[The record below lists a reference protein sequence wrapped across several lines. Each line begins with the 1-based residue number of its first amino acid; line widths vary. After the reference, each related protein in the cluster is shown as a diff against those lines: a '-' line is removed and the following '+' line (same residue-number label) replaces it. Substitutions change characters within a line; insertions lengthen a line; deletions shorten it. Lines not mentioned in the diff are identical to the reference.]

1 MAAGAANVTRGTVF
15 AATLAA
21 ERTVLDV
28 PPEVPGGTSMGQVS
42 IAAEKVALGATKIQ
56 MCFSGGNDVP
66 ETVAVPLCKEFHTQI
81 IAFLAFAVSSL
92 GSNGATFDE
101 GVVRATKLVSQSCAN
116 FVVVATATTTPSPNL
131 KPSLAEVWSSCAA
144 FKKLPKDGRAA
155 VSKALMRSAA
165 VVKDVVDELATIGDG
180 ADGADGE
187 NQSPTDD
194 KPARH
199 EDDLFFDDDDFE
211 AEELQV
217 AKACAQFAGA
227 GFELLRALV
236 APIVRGT
243 STETQ
248 SLERALLECK
258 KFQRAVE
265 EVGAG
270 SYPPQDLAEIAE
282 NALDAL
288 QRAQAMGTAIGE
300 AGDLDAAT
308 TATTAFEVA
317 HETLRLILREEER

>member
-1 MAAGAANVTRGTVF
+1 MAAGAANVTRGTAF

-66 ETVAVPLCKEFHTQI
+66 ETVAVPLFKEFHTQI

-116 FVVVATATTTPSPNL
+116 FVVVATATTAPSPNL

-155 VSKALMRSAA
+155 VSKALMRSAM
-165 VVKDVVDELATIGDG
+165 VVKDVVDELATISCLRL
-180 ADGADGE
+180 ADGSNA
-187 NQSPTDD
+187 QRMTSRRATRTICFSTTTISRPRSCRSRRR
-194 KPARH
+194 ARNS
-199 EDDLFFDDDDFE
+199 L
-211 AEELQV
+211 
-217 AKACAQFAGA
+217 
-227 GFELLRALV
+227 
-236 APIVRGT
+236 VRGL
-243 STETQ
+243 SCY
-248 SLERALLECK
+248 ERSSRRSCGAR
-258 KFQRAVE
+258 QRKGRV
-265 EVGAG
+265 
-270 SYPPQDLAEIAE
+270 
-282 NALDAL
+282 
-288 QRAQAMGTAIGE
+288 
-300 AGDLDAAT
+300 
-308 TATTAFEVA
+308 
-317 HETLRLILREEER
+317 